1 MPKPIKPVMLRIDTE
16 LIDRVDEIVREVPVY
31 DGNRSHFIRQAI
43 RELLDRV
50 NAERTQT
57 TDGEAA

>member
-16 LIDRVDEIVREVPVY
+16 LIDRVDEIVREIPVY

-43 RELLDRV
+43 RELLDRIE
-50 NAERTQT
+50 ADRTPQRT
-57 TDGEAA
+57 EAAA

>member
-43 RELLDRV
+43 RELLDRI
-50 NAERTQT
+50 
-57 TDGEAA
+57 EANRAPETEVAA